1 MLTNLMELLINNP
14 EMLNPESL
22 KTLAG
27 VFVGG
32 LAAIV
37 LAVGSSAAGPALL
50 MSSMAGA

>member
-1 MLTNLMELLINNP
+1 MLTNLMELLIN
-14 EMLNPESL
+14 NPESL

-32 LAAIV
+32 LAAIA